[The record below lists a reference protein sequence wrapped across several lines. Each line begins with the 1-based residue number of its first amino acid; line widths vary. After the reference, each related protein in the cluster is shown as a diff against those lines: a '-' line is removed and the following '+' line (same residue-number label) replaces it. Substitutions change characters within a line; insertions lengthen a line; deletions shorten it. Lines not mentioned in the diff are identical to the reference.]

1 MPRTYKLRVGEVGGK
16 TYKPKK
22 REKKRKIQKSQEGI
36 IEESV
41 VESTQRSSQCA
52 ASLPGIISSQ
62 VMVPAELSGAAVI
75 PSSQENHDEF
85 TKPALPERNED
96 WRRYRKR
103 KRKEKEERENR
114 EPDRSRCFL
123 LTFNNR
129 LEEACKKIE
138 AEDCKYL
145 KIGGIEQA
153 PSTGHNHQH
162 CVIYFKNARYT
173 NSMKTKYK
181 CYGEVRAVEMK
192 DKDIQKVLNYTVKE
206 SNIVFEK
213 GEKPEQGFRS
223 DLERQ
228 IKTHDSATD
237 LLLDRPD
244 IYARNR
250 NGILDYYNT
259 KDEDNLLNKIFEEC
273 ITGEIHEKK
282 INIVYITGK
291 SGTGKSTSA
300 AKYAHEKFGYEPKD
314 MGYLKFDGN
323 FCTGRRVKAKCL
335 LWREFRS
342 DQLPASGFYQ
352 LCDKLGY
359 SINIK
364 HASEFI
370 RPETIIFD
378 SIIPLE
384 HIYGDE
390 TGHHRYQIFRRITNY
405 VECTYDYTFKD
416 LNDELHALQQKYK
429 NFVDEQDDNVQSSQ
443 IEENTN

>member
-1 MPRTYKLRVGEVGGK
+1 MPRILRDGK
-16 TYKPKK
+16 ERNLNYVP
-22 REKKRKIQKSQEGI
+22 KRKRSKRSKKSKKVEETPESSMI
-36 IEESV
+36 I
-41 VESTQRSSQCA
+41 ESTQSESQCA
-52 ASLPGIISSQ
+52 TSSPGIISSQ
-62 VMVPAELSGAAVI
+62 VIVPAELSGAAVI
-75 PSSQENHDEF
+75 PSSQEKQHEF
-85 TKPALPERNED
+85 TKPAPNDD
-96 WRRYRKR
+96 WRRYREK

-123 LTFNNR
+123 LTFNSR

-138 AEDCKYL
+138 AEECKYL

-153 PSTGHNHQH
+153 PTTGHNHQH

-173 NSMKTKYK
+173 NSMKSKYNS
-181 CYGEVRAVEMK
+181 YGEVRAVEMK
-192 DKDIQKVLNYTVKE
+192 DKDIQKVLNYAVKE
-206 SNIVFEK
+206 GNIVFEK

-228 IKTHDSATD
+228 IKTHDSITD

-250 NGILDYYNT
+250 NGIQDYYNQ
-259 KDEDNLLNKIFEEC
+259 KDEDTLLNKIFGEC
-273 ITGEIHEKK
+273 ISGEIHQKK

-300 AKYAHEKFGYEPKD
+300 AKYAHDKFGYEPKD
-314 MGYLKFDGN
+314 MGYLKFDGS

-342 DQLPASGFYQ
+342 EQLPASGFYQ

-364 HASEFI
+364 HSSEFI

-378 SIIPLE
+378 SIIPLDQ
-384 HIYGDE
+384 IYGDE

-405 VECTYDYTFKD
+405 VECTYDYTFKE
-416 LNDELHALQQKYK
+416 LNDELHALQEKYK
-429 NFVDEQDDNVQSSQ
+429 NFVDEQDGRVQSSQ
-443 IEENTN
+443 KQTEEKQ